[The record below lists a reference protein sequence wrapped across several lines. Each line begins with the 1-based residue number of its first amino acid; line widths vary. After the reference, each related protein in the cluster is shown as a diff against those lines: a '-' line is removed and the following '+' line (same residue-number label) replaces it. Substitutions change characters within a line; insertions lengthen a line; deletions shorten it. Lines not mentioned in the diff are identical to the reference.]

1 MEKMIATTRRMIGVP
16 LPPVLPGTRFVWLLL
31 GLFAMAVVGAVFIG
45 GPAMAQD
52 LSPIDTFF
60 ATLGAA
66 LTGTTG
72 RAIGLV
78 ALAAVGV
85 MFLFGRMNMG
95 FAVSIC
101 VGLVILFGAATILG
115 GFA

>member
-1 MEKMIATTRRMIGVP
+1 MEKMIATMRRMIGLP
-16 LPPVLPGTRFVWLLL
+16 LPSVLTGTRLAWLLL
-31 GLFAMAVVGAVFIG
+31 GLFAIAVVAG

-78 ALAAVGV
+78 ALAAVGIL
-85 MFLFGRMNMG
+85 FLFGRMNMG

-101 VGLVILFGAATILG
+101 IGLVILFGAATILG

>member
-1 MEKMIATTRRMIGVP
+1 MEKMIATTRRLIGSP
-16 LPPVLPGTRFVWLLL
+16 LPSVLPGTRLVWLLL
-31 GLFAMAVVGAVFIG
+31 GLFAVAVVVG
-45 GPAMAQD
+45 GPAAAQD

>member
-1 MEKMIATTRRMIGVP
+1 MEKMMALTRRMIALR
-16 LPPVLPGTRFVWLLL
+16 LPAVAPDTRLAWLLL
-31 GLFAMAVVGAVFIG
+31 ALFGVTLAVG
-45 GPAMAQD
+45 GPALAQD

-60 ATLGAA
+60 GTLGTA

-78 ALAAVGV
+78 ALAAVGI
-85 MFLFGRMNMG
+85 MFLFGRMNMA

>member
-1 MEKMIATTRRMIGVP
+1 
-16 LPPVLPGTRFVWLLL
+16 
-31 GLFAMAVVGAVFIG
+31 
-45 GPAMAQD
+45 
-52 LSPIDTFF
+52 
-60 ATLGAA
+60 
-66 LTGTTG
+66 
-72 RAIGLV
+72 
-78 ALAAVGV
+78 

>member
-1 MEKMIATTRRMIGVP
+1 MEKLTLITRRP
-16 LPPVLPGTRFVWLLL
+16 LTWLLVAL
-31 GLFAMAVVGAVFIG
+31 AAGLLSGH
-45 GPAMAQD
+45 PALAQD
-52 LSPIDTFF
+52 LSPINTFF
-60 ATLGAA
+60 TTLGTA
-66 LTGTTG
+66 LTGATG
-72 RAIGLV
+72 RALGLV
-78 ALAAVGV
+78 ALAAVGI

>member
-1 MEKMIATTRRMIGVP
+1 MKKMIATTRRMIG
-16 LPPVLPGTRFVWLLL
+16 TRLVWLLL
-31 GLFAMAVVGAVFIG
+31 GLFAVAAVVG
-45 GPAMAQD
+45 GPAAAQD

>member
-1 MEKMIATTRRMIGVP
+1 MLYDTCYSY
-16 LPPVLPGTRFVWLLL
+16 LVLFSN
-31 GLFAMAVVGAVFIG
+31 AVYTCF
-45 GPAMAQD
+45 
-52 LSPIDTFF
+52 LSCALTHSSIVHVITFF
-60 ATLGAA
+60 GTLGTA

-78 ALAAVGV
+78 ALAAVGI
-85 MFLFGRMNMG
+85 MFLFGRMNMA

>member
-1 MEKMIATTRRMIGVP
+1 MAKLTPSARATVSRRVSH
-16 LPPVLPGTRFVWLLL
+16 LARRFSPQ
-31 GLFAMAVVGAVFIG
+31 AIVGAG
-45 GPAMAQD
+45 LAALLAAPARAQD

-60 ATLGAA
+60 TTLGTA

-78 ALAAVGV
+78 ALAAVGIA
-85 MFLFGRMNMG
+85 FLFGRMNLG
-95 FAVSIC
+95 LAVSIC
-101 VGLVILFGAATILG
+101 VGLVILFGSATILG

>member
-1 MEKMIATTRRMIGVP
+1 METMIATTRRMIGLR
-16 LPPVLPGTRFVWLLL
+16 LPSVMPETGLVWLMLAL
-31 GLFAMAVVGAVFIG
+31 VPAAAVIG
-45 GPAMAQD
+45 SPAMAQD
-52 LSPIDTFF
+52 LSPIDSFF

-78 ALAAVGV
+78 ALAAVGIL
-85 MFLFGRMNMG
+85 FLFGRMNMG

>member
-16 LPPVLPGTRFVWLLL
+16 LPSVMPGTRLVGLLL
-31 GLFAMAVVGAVFIG
+31 GLFAVAVVVGS
-45 GPAMAQD
+45 PAAAQD

>member
-1 MEKMIATTRRMIGVP
+1 MDKMIATTRRMIG
-16 LPPVLPGTRFVWLLL
+16 LPRPSVMPGPQLAWLLL
-31 GLFAMAVVGAVFIG
+31 ALFLAAVVVG

-60 ATLGAA
+60 STLGTA

-78 ALAAVGV
+78 ALAAVGIL
-85 MFLFGRMNMG
+85 FLFGRMNMG